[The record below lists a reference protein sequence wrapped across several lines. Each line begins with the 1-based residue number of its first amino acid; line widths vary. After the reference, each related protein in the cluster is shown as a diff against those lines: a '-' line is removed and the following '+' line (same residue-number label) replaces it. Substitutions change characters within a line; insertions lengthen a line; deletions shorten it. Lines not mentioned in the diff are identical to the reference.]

1 MKIATDDQRDRHL
14 EKWRRDRLFRASKQT
29 LPSDDPAEAEVED
42 LPAFLSRPAHQNEAR
57 RDFRAHLSKGFRS
70 NWARVNRLLGNISTA
85 ARDSFLS
92 ARGKLAAAEAA
103 LKATLLRLYERLRVS
118 IEGMVHWRLS
128 IPPIPS
134 VASALRSRR
143 QGLYALARKGIAD
156 WPRGLIFAL
165 HAQLAAGVLALAILA
180 ALIVRSPKS
189 LPFAPRGS
197 HPSNIAFAPIFDLE
211 KRLDLSA
218 GLRNWLKSGG
228 AIADKFDTSVKGERP
243 SPSGLDEQASTTIS
257 GPGLVIFSGLPSGA
271 RVSNGTQVNEAQWG
285 VPTGGDEPTVI
296 VLPSSADQS
305 FRTGLEFFNGAGS
318 PSGRINLEVTHDAPK
333 SPTGDLLAQRQSLQ
347 SAGQGTAVTH
357 RPAKHLAKKSPTISR
372 KLSTPTLISGS
383 TASQFVNAPGPAA
396 PPSGLSFL
404 GFLTPQTAKPSV
416 PLDTP
421 TTIGK
426 SWAPESLTDI
436 FKNAY

>member
-1 MKIATDDQRDRHL
+1 
-14 EKWRRDRLFRASKQT
+14 
-29 LPSDDPAEAEVED
+29 
-42 LPAFLSRPAHQNEAR
+42 
-57 RDFRAHLSKGFRS
+57 
-70 NWARVNRLLGNISTA
+70 
-85 ARDSFLS
+85 
-92 ARGKLAAAEAA
+92 
-103 LKATLLRLYERLRVS
+103 
-118 IEGMVHWRLS
+118 
-128 IPPIPS
+128 
-134 VASALRSRR
+134 
-143 QGLYALARKGIAD
+143 
-156 WPRGLIFAL
+156 
-165 HAQLAAGVLALAILA
+165 
-180 ALIVRSPKS
+180 
-189 LPFAPRGS
+189 
-197 HPSNIAFAPIFDLE
+197 
-211 KRLDLSA
+211 
-218 GLRNWLKSGG
+218 
-228 AIADKFDTSVKGERP
+228 
-243 SPSGLDEQASTTIS
+243 
-257 GPGLVIFSGLPSGA
+257 
-271 RVSNGTQVNEAQWG
+271 
-285 VPTGGDEPTVI
+285 VI